1 MPVVRETVEVVCES
15 VKNDKKLEFW
25 AKQNLFKNNCYM
37 GITFKEKISLLVY
50 CVLFDYW
57 SRTEDVTGIQATTKY
72 L

>member
-1 MPVVRETVEVVCES
+1 
-15 VKNDKKLEFW
+15 
-25 AKQNLFKNNCYM
+25 M
-37 GITFKEKISLLVY
+37 GITFKEKISLWVY